1 MLHGTSPDGTSLA
14 DAAVILSVMP
24 GLIAKGV
31 IDHMMH
37 ACGWRTQSRIQED
50 KNTSRKKAEAI
61 AAIRN
66 EFVPLIG

>member
-37 ACGWRTQSRIQED
+37 ACGWRTQSR
-50 KNTSRKKAEAI
+50 
-61 AAIRN
+61 
-66 EFVPLIG
+66 